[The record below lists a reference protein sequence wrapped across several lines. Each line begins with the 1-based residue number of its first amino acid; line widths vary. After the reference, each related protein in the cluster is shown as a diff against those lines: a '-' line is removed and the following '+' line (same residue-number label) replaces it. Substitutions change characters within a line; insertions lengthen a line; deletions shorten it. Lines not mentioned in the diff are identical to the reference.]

1 MLKIFLQSLLGLLVV
16 IAAYVAGVFLSV
28 LVPGANSSKYLLPL
42 GEVIVA
48 TLIFLFTLTLGVL
61 ARFKPSVLFL
71 TVGLTAFF
79 EVSVLLLLFRECCF
93 MEIIW
98 GHTLPPVAM
107 AAIVILFIRMKRDNQ
122 NAA

>member
-16 IAAYVAGVFLSV
+16 IAAYVAGVFVSV
-28 LVPGANSSKYLLPL
+28 LVPGANASKYLNPL

-61 ARFKPSVLFL
+61 AHFKPSVLFL
-71 TVGLTAFF
+71 TVGLAAFF
-79 EVSVLLLLFRECCF
+79 EMFVLLLLFRDCSD
-93 MEIIW
+93 MEIIG